1 VTHDAPSLQTLQVR
15 EMNRLGDPTGM
26 KMRQKL
32 LPWFAKEGRRFFWR
46 SRELSPFHILMLEVL
61 LVRTRAQT
69 VECVAGILM
78 QRCPDPQS
86 LAAIRFSTLESILEP
101 LGLSRKRA
109 KALIALGESLLACH
123 EGRVPR
129 RADKL
134 LALPFVGNYVC
145 SAVRCFA
152 FGARVAVV
160 DANVRR
166 VVCRVVGREGWLL
179 TGGPVPEEVCALAH
193 SWVPR
198 RDPRRHAWALI
209 DLGATLCISQPRCR
223 DCPLQQLCTH
233 ARGERARMRTG
244 DRSHRDETRS
254 PMPTTPK

>member
-1 VTHDAPSLQTLQVR
+1 
-15 EMNRLGDPTGM
+15 MKRLGDPTGM
-26 KMRQKL
+26 KVRQRM

-46 SRELSPFHILMLEVL
+46 NRELSPFHFLMLEVL

-69 VECVAGILM
+69 VEGVADFLM

-86 LAAIRFSTLESILEP
+86 LAAIRSSTLESILEP

-109 KALIALGESLLACH
+109 RALLALGESLVACDG
-123 EGRVPR
+123 GRVPR

-134 LALPFVGNYVC
+134 LALPYVGNYVC

-166 VVCRVVGREGWLL
+166 VVCRVVGREDWLSI
-179 TGGPVPEEVCALAH
+179 GGPVPEEVYAIAQ

-198 RDPRRHAWALI
+198 RGPRRHAWALI
-209 DLGATLCISQPRCR
+209 DLGATICVSRPRCR
-223 DCPLQQLCTH
+223 DCPLQPVCAH
-233 ARGERARMRTG
+233 ARGEGARRLPVARTG
-244 DRSHRDETRS
+244 PCLPDAA
-254 PMPTTPK
+254 P